1 MDSVGAVTGQVRKMI
16 LDYSMIRTG
25 DLVAV
30 GLSGG
35 QDSVCLLSVLR
46 ALSEEMGFTLA
57 ALHVHHGIRGSEADG
72 DALFCLT
79 LCGSW
84 GIPCE
89 VAYVD
94 VPTAAASGKQSLEEA
109 ARTERYRCLSE
120 YGNRLGARRI
130 AVAHHQEDNAETVLW
145 NLFRGSG
152 LKGLGGMEPVN
163 GCLIRPLL
171 NTPREAILEY
181 LQREGL
187 SWRQDA
193 TNEEDGYTRNRIR
206 HHILGYAKEELNRQA
221 AAHICHAAGLLSQAD
236 TYLCRQA
243 RHWLAEQGHEEKSGD
258 GGKKIRLDV
267 NTLRQEEEF
276 FRTFFIREACRS
288 LESLTDL
295 SQRHVAAVQ
304 ALMEDRPG
312 AGACRQ
318 VRLARGLEVSRSY
331 GMLCFERAAG
341 QGEKREAGEKQK
353 RAAEECLKEYP
364 VDESRLTV
372 GAEPVRICFGGE
384 WFEMRAKIRDKTK
397 KIPTN
402 RYTKWINYDRLK
414 GPLVLRTRRLGDY
427 ILLPDG
433 RKKTVKSY
441 MIDEKIPSVR
451 RDEVALLAQGSHV
464 LWIVGYRLSAGARL
478 SEDTK
483 TVLQIKRYG
492 GKKDGEDSC
501 IDPRGGCGQEDQ

>member
-1 MDSVGAVTGQVRKMI
+1 
-16 LDYSMIRTG
+16 
-25 DLVAV
+25 
-30 GLSGG
+30 
-35 QDSVCLLSVLR
+35 
-46 ALSEEMGFTLA
+46 
-57 ALHVHHGIRGSEADG
+57 
-72 DALFCLT
+72 
-79 LCGSW
+79 
-84 GIPCE
+84 
-89 VAYVD
+89 
-94 VPTAAASGKQSLEEA
+94 
-109 ARTERYRCLSE
+109 
-120 YGNRLGARRI
+120 
-130 AVAHHQEDNAETVLW
+130 
-145 NLFRGSG
+145 
-152 LKGLGGMEPVN
+152 
-163 GCLIRPLL
+163 
-171 NTPREAILEY
+171 
-181 LQREGL
+181 
-187 SWRQDA
+187 
-193 TNEEDGYTRNRIR
+193 
-206 HHILGYAKEELNRQA
+206 
-221 AAHICHAAGLLSQAD
+221 
-236 TYLCRQA
+236 
-243 RHWLAEQGHEEKSGD
+243 
-258 GGKKIRLDV
+258 
-267 NTLRQEEEF
+267 
-276 FRTFFIREACRS
+276 
-288 LESLTDL
+288 
-295 SQRHVAAVQ
+295 
-304 ALMEDRPG
+304 MEDRPG

-478 SEDTK
+478 S
-483 TVLQIKRYG
+483 
-492 GKKDGEDSC
+492 
-501 IDPRGGCGQEDQ
+501 